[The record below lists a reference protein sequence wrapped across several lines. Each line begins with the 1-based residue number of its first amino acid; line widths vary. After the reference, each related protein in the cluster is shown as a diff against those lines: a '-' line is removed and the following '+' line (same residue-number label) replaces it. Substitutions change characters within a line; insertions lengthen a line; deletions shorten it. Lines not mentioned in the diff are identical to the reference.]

1 MRIKLMTQ
9 IKTIIKTIE
18 IVMTMEIIAVRTKMF
33 LQRIVQVLKISLM
46 KIKHRHIQKIAPLN
60 NLTME
65 KQQLRLIQMN
75 QIIVQTN

>member
-1 MRIKLMTQ
+1 MTQ

-46 KIKHRHIQKIAPLN
+46 KIKHRHIQKIAP
-60 NLTME
+60 
-65 KQQLRLIQMN
+65 
-75 QIIVQTN
+75 

>member
-1 MRIKLMTQ
+1 MRIKQTTQ
-9 IKTIIKTIE
+9 IKTIIKVIE
-18 IVMTMEIIAVRTKMF
+18 IVITMVIIAVQTEMF
-33 LQRIVQVLKISLM
+33 LQRIVQVLRISLM

-60 NLTME
+60 NLTMA

>member
-46 KIKHRHIQKIAPLN
+46 KIKTQTYSENSSAEQSDNGEATTETNTDESN
-60 NLTME
+60 NSA
-65 KQQLRLIQMN
+65 N
-75 QIIVQTN
+75 

>member
-46 KIKHRHIQKIAPLN
+46 KIKHRHIQKIAPAEQSDNGEATTETNTDESN
-60 NLTME
+60 NSA
-65 KQQLRLIQMN
+65 N
-75 QIIVQTN
+75 

>member
-46 KIKHRHIQKIAPLN
+46 KIKHRHIQKIAPN

>member
-1 MRIKLMTQ
+1 MRIKQTTQ
-9 IKTIIKTIE
+9 IKTIIKVIE
-18 IVMTMEIIAVRTKMF
+18 IVITMVIIAVQTEMF
-33 LQRIVQVLKISLM
+33 LQRIVQVLRISLM

-60 NLTME
+60 NLKMA

>member
-46 KIKHRHIQKIAPLN
+46 KIKHRHIQKIAPEQSDNGEATTETNTDESN
-60 NLTME
+60 NSA
-65 KQQLRLIQMN
+65 N
-75 QIIVQTN
+75 

>member
-1 MRIKLMTQ
+1 MRIKNTNQ
-9 IKTIIKTIE
+9 NYNQNNRNSN
-18 IVMTMEIIAVRTKMF
+18 TMEIIAVRTKMF